1 MKKALLILCF
11 AFFGVTVMCTT
22 RAEQSIRDLFLVSRI
37 YDYHDILLAEYLYD
51 ESNRLIKKIVKDHLV
66 EPNRTIDRRWEDE
79 FVYENGRVSKIKR
92 YSLYIDNSP
101 IWGFKQE
108 SNNET
113 KYEYD
118 SLGKLI
124 NGSRFLYKDGFL
136 VSTYGYNIDSL
147 FYRDTLVYDN
157 SMNVIKQIR
166 VSPKL
171 NVFGEPI
178 SGTINVSTR
187 HYKYDNNLKPN
198 FGLDYLFPYNPYPYT
213 NAAEMI
219 NILSSNNLTEARSE
233 GYLFYYTY
241 NENGLPE
248 TIETKFIG
256 SEPLE
261 PRIIKIT
268 YKQIST
274 GLSETSKESLRVKV
288 YPNPAKDIFSIN
300 CENLGT
306 IKLYDM
312 LGKEVLN
319 QNING
324 KSDINLGHLSNG
336 IYNIKILSDGKVTGN
351 SRIVKQ

>member
-1 MKKALLILCF
+1 MKKALLILGF
-11 AFFGVTVMCTT
+11 AIFGITVMSTAK
-22 RAEQSIRDLFLVSRI
+22 AEQTIRDKFLVSRI

-66 EPNRTIDRRWEDE
+66 EPNKTIDRRWEDE
-79 FVYENGRVSKIKR
+79 FVYENGRVSKIKK

-101 IWGFKQE
+101 VTGFRRE

-113 KYEYD
+113 VYKYD
-118 SLGKLI
+118 SLGKLTD
-124 NGSRFLYKDGFL
+124 GSRYLYKEDFL
-136 VSTYGYNIDSL
+136 VSTYGYTFGPL

-157 SMNVIKQIR
+157 SMNVIKQIL
-166 VSPKL
+166 VKPEL
-171 NVFGEPI
+171 NAVGERI
-178 SGTINVSTR
+178 SGTCKISTR
-187 HYKYDNNLKPN
+187 NYVYDNVPKPN
-198 FGLDYLFPYNPYPYT
+198 FGIDDLFLYNPYPYT
-213 NAAEMI
+213 NATDMI
-219 NILSSNNLTEARSE
+219 KALSKNNLTEARSE
-233 GYLFYYTY
+233 GYLYEYTY

-274 GLSETSKESLRVKV
+274 GLSEISKESPRVKV

-312 LGKEVLN
+312 FGKEVLN

-324 KSDINLGHLSNG
+324 KSDINISQLSKG
-336 IYNIKILSDGKVTGN
+336 IYNIKVLSEGKVVGN